1 MKRCPI
7 SPVIRQIQIKTTMSY
22 YFTPVRIAIIKSIYK
37 HTGVGCQES
46 GKIEQLNWTE
56 TCWRASGQ
64 KESSCTIAKSV
75 NWYSLILYWY
85 SILISIFHIKLY
97 WYSLIWKTVWR
108 FLKKLKIE
116 LPYDPT
122 VSLLCGILKN
132 DISDPIC
139 KAEIET
145 QMYRTNVWIPRAN
158 GQWNKLGYW
167 DWHIYTIDTCIK
179 YISNENILYNTG
191 KST

>member
-7 SPVIRQIQIKTTMSY
+7 SPVTRQIQIKTTMRY

-85 SILISIFHIKLY
+85 SILVLIFHIKL
-97 WYSLIWKTVWR
+97 YSLIWKTVWR
-108 FLKKLKIE
+108 FLKKTKNRTTIW
-116 LPYDPT
+116 PN
-122 VSLLCGILKN
+122 SLTTMWNLEKWYKWSYLQSRNRDTDVENKCMDTKGEWAVEQIRILGL
-132 DISDPIC
+132 
-139 KAEIET
+139 T
-145 QMYRTNVWIPRAN
+145 HLHYWYMY
-158 GQWNKLGYW
+158 KK
-167 DWHIYTIDTCIK
+167 DK
-179 YISNENILYNTG
+179 
-191 KST
+191 